1 MEWKML
7 RSILLLHIILNRIL
21 KMKKNKRSL
30 NKMTCNNKFIKT
42 PLNKSGIIIAA
53 NLSEINLKI

>member
-1 MEWKML
+1 ML